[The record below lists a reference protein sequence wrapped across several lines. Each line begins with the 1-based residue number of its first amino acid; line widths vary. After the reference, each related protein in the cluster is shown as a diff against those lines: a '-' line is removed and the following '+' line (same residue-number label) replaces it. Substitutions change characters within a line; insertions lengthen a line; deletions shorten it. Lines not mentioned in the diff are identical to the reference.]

1 MEDKELL
8 KILKQYRDLKIE
20 KEAIDKQISILK
32 IKL

>member
-8 KILKQYRDLKIE
+8 EILKQYRDLKIE